1 MPKLRLGNVEQDGS
15 IRPEVAVVAE
25 ERVEVVGVEEEEEW
39 ADSQQDLKGHASVHA
54 ADACICNSKRDCV

>member
-25 ERVEVVGVEEEEEW
+25 ERVEVVGVEEEW

-54 ADACICNSKRDCV
+54 ADMLHHM

>member
-25 ERVEVVGVEEEEEW
+25 ERVEAVEEEW

-54 ADACICNSKRDCV
+54 ADMLHLM